1 LQSNKKRKIDM
12 KQQQRLI
19 IGAAIGCLFVAGLGR
34 VEAKEIRFT
43 GKFAGTSLH
52 SRIDRN
58 DDGLPANW
66 STGVT
71 KGTLGNRI
79 FQTLYESV
87 PTGPTTECPGGV
99 FVIDAQN
106 GQGFGTFTETFPN
119 GDQYY
124 ARVLTFTSC
133 SDSAGGYTGSTT
145 ISIVGGTGK
154 FAGAS
159 GNVENSFVGFFQTG
173 DANAVPRQAFGPF
186 SGEFTGT
193 LILP

>member
-1 LQSNKKRKIDM
+1 MDSKKGW
-12 KQQQRLI
+12 I
-19 IGAAIGCLFVAGLGR
+19 IGAAIGILLVTGMGR
-34 VEAKEIRFT
+34 VEAKEIPLK

-71 KGTLGNRI
+71 TGTLGKRI
-79 FQTLYESV
+79 FQSLYEFV
-87 PTGPTTECPGGV
+87 PTGPTAACPGGV
-99 FVIDAQN
+99 FIIDAQN
-106 GQGFGTFTETFPN
+106 GLGTFTETFPN

-124 ARVLTFTSC
+124 ARVLTATSC
-133 SDSAGGYTGSTT
+133 FDTVGGYTGSTT

-159 GNVENSFVGFFQTG
+159 GNVENSFAGFFQTG
-173 DANAVPRQAFGPF
+173 DANAVPRQAFGSF

>member
-1 LQSNKKRKIDM
+1 MYSKKG
-12 KQQQRLI
+12 LI
-19 IGAAIGCLFVAGLGR
+19 IGAAIGFLLVAGMGR
-34 VEAKEIRFT
+34 VEAKDIRFT

-71 KGTLGNRI
+71 TGTLGKRV
-79 FQTLYESV
+79 FQTLYEFV
-87 PTGPTTECPGGV
+87 PTGPTAECPGGV
-99 FVIDAQN
+99 FIIDAQN
-106 GQGFGTFTETFPN
+106 AQGFGTFTETFPN

-124 ARVLTFTSC
+124 AQVLTATSC
-133 SDSAGGYTGSTT
+133 SDSVGGYTGSTT
-145 ISIVGGTGK
+145 ISIFGGTGK

-159 GNVENSFVGFFQTG
+159 GNVENSFVSFFQVG
-173 DANAVPRQAFGPF
+173 DANAVPRQAFGSS

>member
-1 LQSNKKRKIDM
+1 M
-12 KQQQRLI
+12 KQRQRLI
-19 IGAAIGCLFVAGLGR
+19 IGAALGFLLVAGLGR
-34 VEAKEIRFT
+34 VEAKQIPFK
-43 GKFAGTSLH
+43 GNFAGTSLH

-58 DDGLPANW
+58 DDGLPASW

-71 KGTLGNRI
+71 TGTLGKRI
-79 FQTLYESV
+79 FQSLYEVV
-87 PTGPTTECPGGV
+87 PTGPTAACPGGV
-99 FVIDAQN
+99 FIINAQN
-106 GQGFGTFTETFPN
+106 GFGTFTETFPN

-133 SDSAGGYTGSTT
+133 SDSVGGYTGSTT

-159 GNVENSFVGFFQTG
+159 GNVENSFAGFYQAF
-173 DANAVPRQAFGPF
+173 DANAVPRQGFGPF
-186 SGEFTGT
+186 SGAFTGT